1 VSKITCWQFVTYK
14 VEDPKNIAIWISG
27 YEHGKRGNTVLDV
40 QRLMADADK
49 LAKYC
54 VKSEDMPVMRAFET
68 ILSSPEQCIPAA
80 FWACMRC
87 LVTAL

>member
-1 VSKITCWQFVTYK
+1 LLAFRNLQSRRSEKHRNLDK
-14 VEDPKNIAIWISG
+14 RG
-27 YEHGKRGNTVLDV
+27 YEHGKRGNTVLGA

-54 VKSEDMPVMRAFET
+54 VKNEDMPAMRAFET

>member
-1 VSKITCWQFVTYK
+1 LLAFRNLQSRRSDKHRNLDK
-14 VEDPKNIAIWISG
+14 RG
-27 YEHGKRGNTVLDV
+27 YEHGKQGNTVFDV

-54 VKSEDMPVMRAFET
+54 VKNEDMPVMRAFET

-80 FWACMRC
+80 P
-87 LVTAL
+87 